1 MFSLSE
7 LLPFLQ
13 EKGIVTPDQPQHD
26 VVLTGFTPISN
37 AVEGKL
43 TWMKNQALEWDQVH
57 SPVIICGME
66 APIPADHPSFYIPVD
81 HPRLVFAMIVDRF
94 YPKKT
99 RTGIDS
105 TAIIGDNCQIGEE
118 VYIAPH
124 CFIGDNVVIG
134 NGTVIHPNVTIY
146 ADTRIGKNVIIHSG
160 TVIGADGFGYEKND
174 QGEFIKFPH
183 IGGVEIEDD
192 VEIGAN
198 TCIDRGTLSNT
209 YIGRNVKID
218 NLCHI
223 AHNVQV
229 GENSVVIA
237 LSMIGGSTK
246 IGRNSWIA
254 PSTTVKNGITIHD
267 DTLVGL
273 GAVVLKNVE
282 AGDVVAGVPAKSI
295 KKR

>member
-1 MFSLSE
+1 MFSLTE
-7 LLPFLQ
+7 LLSYLQ
-13 EKGIVTPDQPQHD
+13 TNGIVVPDAPKED
-26 VVLTGFTPISN
+26 IILLGFTPISN
-37 AVEGKL
+37 PVDGKL
-43 TWMKNQALEWDQVH
+43 SWMKNQTLEWDKVH
-57 SPVIICGME
+57 SPVIICGKE
-66 APIPADHPSFYIPVD
+66 APFPVDHPSFFIPVD

-94 YPKKT
+94 YPKKK
-99 RTGIDS
+99 RSGIDS
-105 TAIIGDNCQIGEE
+105 TAVIGENCQIGKD

-134 NGTVIHPNVTIY
+134 DGTVIHSNVTIY
-146 ADTRIGKNVIIHSG
+146 EQTTIGKNVIIHSG
-160 TVIGADGFGYEKND
+160 TVIGADGFGYEKD
-174 QGEFIKFPH
+174 EMGEFRKFPH

-209 YIGRNVKID
+209 FIGRNAKID

-246 IGRNSWIA
+246 IGKNSWIA
-254 PSTTVKNGITIHD
+254 PSTAVKNGITIHD

-282 AGDVVAGVPAKSI
+282 AGDIVAGVPAKSI
-295 KKR
+295 KKG